1 MFVTVSDP
9 SVILPVTVWSVVSP
23 DSGETAP
30 PTFTIFAEDPTPSVL
45 VLSKNKSCP
54 TSYPVAGLSIAIS

>member
-30 PTFTIFAEDPTPSVL
+30 PTFTIFADSDSSVL

-54 TSYPVAGLSIAIS
+54 TSYPVPGLSIAIS